1 MLRELRNLFAL
12 LTTLPVG
19 MNADCLNDSARLM
32 YLFPAV
38 GAFIGLLG
46 GLFAYSLLHVFPA
59 FVSGFL
65 TLGFILLITGVHHT
79 DGLLDFGDGVMCQGS
94 AERKLRAMRDQNM
107 GAGGLSLGLVVM
119 MTSASCIA
127 SIGLNGVLQT
137 LIVSEVVAKF
147 AIVTLASTGRS
158 AREGMNTPFVEAMR
172 GRHGMVRLLVAL
184 TITIAVAFLISG
196 LLGLLMMG
204 IGVLTSLVV
213 AWVSRRH
220 FGGVT
225 GDVFGAS
232 NDLARMTSLLL
243 AVAMFR

>member
-1 MLRELRNLFAL
+1 
-12 LTTLPVG
+12 
-19 MNADCLNDSARLM
+19 
-32 YLFPAV
+32 
-38 GAFIGLLG
+38 
-46 GLFAYSLLHVFPA
+46 
-59 FVSGFL
+59 
-65 TLGFILLITGVHHT
+65 
-79 DGLLDFGDGVMCQGS
+79 
-94 AERKLRAMRDQNM
+94 MRDQNM

-127 SIGLNGVLQT
+127 SIGLNSVLQT

-172 GRHGMVRLLVAL
+172 GRQGMVKLLVAL
-184 TITIAVAFLISG
+184 TITIVVAFLISG

-204 IGVLTSLVV
+204 IGVLTSLVI